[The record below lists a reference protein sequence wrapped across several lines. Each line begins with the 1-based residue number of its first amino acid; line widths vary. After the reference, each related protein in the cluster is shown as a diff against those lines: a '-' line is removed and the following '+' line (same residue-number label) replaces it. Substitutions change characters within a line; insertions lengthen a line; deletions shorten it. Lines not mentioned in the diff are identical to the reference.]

1 LWVGGR
7 RGWGFRWGAWSTCGW
22 LSIARFHPSQPVSV
36 VTLSGSCALLQMGPK
51 AFQFFKEYLAISNST
66 ALDQPLRKFDF
77 VTVPGKAGAMEVRCA
92 GLVSS

>member
-1 LWVGGR
+1 
-7 RGWGFRWGAWSTCGW
+7 
-22 LSIARFHPSQPVSV
+22 
-36 VTLSGSCALLQMGPK
+36 MGPK